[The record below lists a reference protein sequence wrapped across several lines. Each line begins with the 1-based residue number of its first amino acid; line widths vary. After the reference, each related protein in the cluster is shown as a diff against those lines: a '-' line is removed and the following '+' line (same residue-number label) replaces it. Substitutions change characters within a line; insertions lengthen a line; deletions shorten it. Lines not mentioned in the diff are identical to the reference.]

1 MSCFIFFSRTIFPII
16 LDADIFLLCSNEGA
30 VGGLVHVPKLLV
42 DIPVIKIDIPVRL
55 GYNKVLSPDCELL
68 FIGLRLSLFTIQQR
82 NNAFGVSATQLTVL
96 TSAFQR
102 Y

>member
-42 DIPVIKIDIPVRL
+42 DIPVRL
-55 GYNKVLSPDCELL
+55 GYNIVLSPDCELL